1 MSQRYFMSEHG
12 AHSGSYAELRLR
24 RRRIEAQ
31 IARHKVRIVELI
43 GSFIA
48 PRNWGNVVSGFALDG
63 VKRGFSLLKWVSRG
77 WQWLSFVR
85 RIVKSII

>member
-12 AHSGSYAELRLR
+12 AHNGSYAELHLR
-24 RRRIEAQ
+24 RR
-31 IARHKVRIVELI
+31 RIVELI

-48 PRNWGNVVSGFALDG
+48 PRNWGNVVSGIAMDG
-63 VKRGFSLLKWVSRG
+63 VKRSFSLLKWVSRG